1 MQHLQSMLSQEEQ
14 EFLNIKDRKIVQD
27 AEEDPMQT
35 FNDILKKI
43 ETEKVQFKEVLEHYY
58 YRKQQSQ

>member
-1 MQHLQSMLSQEEQ
+1 MQHLQSMLTKEEQ
-14 EFLNIKDRKIVQD
+14 EFLNLKDRIIVQD
-27 AEEDPMQT
+27 TEEDPIKT

-43 ETEKVQFKEVLEHYY
+43 ETEKVQFKEVLEHFY